1 MSQMLE
7 IRGLTKRFGPLTAV
21 NDISFSV
28 GRGDVLGFLGPNGA
42 GKSTTMKVVTGFLPP
57 TSGTAIVSGFDV
69 TTSAI
74 EVKKSIVWASKKER
88 DFDNIRQNPEFKKL
102 INTE

>member
-7 IRGLTKRFGPLTAV
+7 IRRLTKRFGPLTAV
-21 NDISFSV
+21 DAISISV
-28 GRGDVLGFLGPNGA
+28 DRGEVLGFLGPNGA

-74 EVKKSIVWASKKER
+74 EVK
-88 DFDNIRQNPEFKKL
+88 
-102 INTE
+102 